1 MGLTN
6 NIVDFNIKKYL
17 SVTQSKIYGMKEQN
31 IVYNYGFLADWMQ
44 ANPSIKR
51 NEILQSMEMCDYN
64 TLRNWVEGA
73 TMLPLTQLMKF
84 CNRFSVPITAF
95 FLDEKADDTS
105 IIAPIT
111 PNSMIEPVG
120 GWPDSSRKV
129 GIKVCDPRSNIHMIT
144 NMPDYIRTSEPYGVC
159 EQTTED
165 SSIPSNERMRY
176 LDIIEKLNDRVMAL
190 SKENI
195 KLNGQINKMKIE
207 CDGNYG
213 YDMVAE
219 STTTP

>member
-1 MGLTN
+1 
-6 NIVDFNIKKYL
+6 
-17 SVTQSKIYGMKEQN
+17 MKEQN
-31 IVYNYGFLADWMQ
+31 IVYNYGFIADWMQ

-64 TLRNWVEGA
+64 TLRNWVDGA
-73 TMLPLTQLMKF
+73 TMLTLTQLMKF
-84 CNRFSVPITAF
+84 CNRFNVPITAF

-144 NMPDYIRTSEPYGVC
+144 NMPDYIRTSEPSDVY
-159 EQTTED
+159 EHTTED
-165 SSIPSNERMRY
+165 SSIPAKERMRY
-176 LDIIEKLNDRVMAL
+176 LDIIEKLNDRVMAV
-190 SKENI
+190 SEENI
-195 KLNGQINKMKIE
+195 KLNNQISKMKIE
-207 CDGNYG
+207 RDGNTGG
-213 YDMVAE
+213 YSMVAE
-219 STTTP
+219 PPISR

>member
-1 MGLTN
+1 
-6 NIVDFNIKKYL
+6 
-17 SVTQSKIYGMKEQN
+17 MKEHN

-51 NEILQSMEMCDYN
+51 NEILQSMEMIDYN

-84 CNRFSVPITAF
+84 CNRFNVPITAF

-111 PNSMIEPVG
+111 PNSMIEPAG
-120 GWPDSSRKV
+120 GWPDSSRKA

-144 NMPDYIRTSEPYGVC
+144 NMPDYIRTSKPSDVC
-159 EQTTED
+159 EHTTEN
-165 SSIPSNERMRY
+165 SNIPVEERMRY

-190 SKENI
+190 SEEII
-195 KLNGQINKMKIE
+195 KLNKQINKMKSEYDEI
-207 CDGNYG
+207 YG
-213 YDMVAE
+213 YGMVAE
-219 STTTP
+219 PPAKD

>member
-1 MGLTN
+1 
-6 NIVDFNIKKYL
+6 
-17 SVTQSKIYGMKEQN
+17 MKEHN
-31 IVYNYGFLADWMQ
+31 IVYNYGFLSDWMQ

-51 NEILQSMEMCDYN
+51 NEILQSMEMSDYN

-84 CNRFSVPITAF
+84 CNRFNVPITAF

-105 IIAPIT
+105 TIAPIT
-111 PNSMIEPVG
+111 QNSMIEPAG
-120 GWPDSSRKV
+120 GWPDSSRKA

-144 NMPDYIRTSEPYGVC
+144 NMPGYIRTNEPYDVFG
-159 EQTTED
+159 QSTDD
-165 SSIPSNERMRY
+165 SSIPAKERMRY

-190 SKENI
+190 SEEII
-195 KLNGQINKMKIE
+195 KLNKQTNKMKSE

-213 YDMVAE
+213 YGMVAD
-219 STTTP
+219 SSISR

>member
-1 MGLTN
+1 
-6 NIVDFNIKKYL
+6 
-17 SVTQSKIYGMKEQN
+17 MKEQN

-51 NEILQSMEMCDYN
+51 NEILQSMEMSDYN

-84 CNRFSVPITAF
+84 CNRFNVPVTAF

-111 PNSMIEPVG
+111 PNSMIEPAG
-120 GWPDSSRKV
+120 GWPDSSRKA

-144 NMPDYIRTSEPYGVC
+144 NMPDYIRTSEPYDVC
-159 EQTTED
+159 EQITKD
-165 SSIPSNERMRY
+165 NSIPVKERMRY
-176 LDIIEKLNDRVMAL
+176 LDIIEKLNDRVMTL
-190 SKENI
+190 SDKIIE
-195 KLNGQINKMKIE
+195 LNKQINKMKSE
-207 CDGNYG
+207 CDRNHGYG
-213 YDMVAE
+213 MVAD
-219 STTTP
+219 SSI

>member
-1 MGLTN
+1 
-6 NIVDFNIKKYL
+6 
-17 SVTQSKIYGMKEQN
+17 MKEQN

-84 CNRFSVPITAF
+84 CNRFNVPITAF

-144 NMPDYIRTSEPYGVC
+144 NMPDYIRTGEPSDVC

-165 SSIPSNERMRY
+165 SNIPVNERMRY
-176 LDIIEKLNDRVMAL
+176 IDIIEKLNDRVMAL

-195 KLNGQINKMKIE
+195 KLNGQINKMKME
-207 CDGNYG
+207 RNGNTFDYG
-213 YDMVAE
+213 MVAE
-219 STTTP
+219 SPIAR

>member
-1 MGLTN
+1 
-6 NIVDFNIKKYL
+6 
-17 SVTQSKIYGMKEQN
+17 
-31 IVYNYGFLADWMQ
+31 MQ

-84 CNRFSVPITAF
+84 CNRFNVPITAF

-111 PNSMIEPVG
+111 PNSMIEPAG
-120 GWPDSSRKV
+120 GWSDSSRKA

-144 NMPDYIRTSEPYGVC
+144 NMPAYVRTSESSDVC
-159 EQTTED
+159 DQTTED
-165 SSIPSNERMRY
+165 SSIPAKERMRY
-176 LDIIEKLNDRVMAL
+176 LDVIEKLNDRVMAL
-190 SKENI
+190 SEENI
-195 KLNGQINKMKIE
+195 RVNNLINKMKIE
-207 CDGNYG
+207 RDGKTCEYN
-213 YDMVAE
+213 MVAE
-219 STTTP
+219 PPVSR

>member
-1 MGLTN
+1 
-6 NIVDFNIKKYL
+6 
-17 SVTQSKIYGMKEQN
+17 MKEHN

-51 NEILQSMEMCDYN
+51 NEILQSMEMSDYN

-84 CNRFSVPITAF
+84 CNRFNVPITAF

-105 IIAPIT
+105 TIAPIT
-111 PNSMIEPVG
+111 QNSMIEPAG
-120 GWPDSSRKV
+120 GWPDSSRKA

-144 NMPDYIRTSEPYGVC
+144 NMPGYIRTNEPYDVFG
-159 EQTTED
+159 QSTDD
-165 SSIPSNERMRY
+165 SSIPAKERMRY

-190 SKENI
+190 SEENI
-195 KLNGQINKMKIE
+195 RINNLINKIKIE
-207 CDGNYG
+207 KGKTYG

-219 STTTP
+219 PPVSR

>member
-1 MGLTN
+1 
-6 NIVDFNIKKYL
+6 
-17 SVTQSKIYGMKEQN
+17 MKEHN

-51 NEILQSMEMCDYN
+51 NEILQSMEMSDYN

-84 CNRFSVPITAF
+84 CNRFNVPITAF

-111 PNSMIEPVG
+111 PNSMIEPAG
-120 GWPDSSRKV
+120 GWPDSSRKA

-144 NMPDYIRTSEPYGVC
+144 TMPDYIRVGKPSDDD

-165 SSIPSNERMRY
+165 SNIPVNERMRY

-190 SKENI
+190 SEENI
-195 KLNGQINKMKIE
+195 RINNLINKIKIE
-207 CDGNYG
+207 RDGKTYEYG
-213 YDMVAE
+213 MVAE
-219 STTTP
+219 PPTTP

>member
-1 MGLTN
+1 
-6 NIVDFNIKKYL
+6 
-17 SVTQSKIYGMKEQN
+17 MKEHN

-51 NEILQSMEMCDYN
+51 NEILQSMEMSDYN

-84 CNRFSVPITAF
+84 CNRFNVPITAF

-111 PNSMIEPVG
+111 PNSIIEPAG
-120 GWPDSSRKV
+120 GWPDSSRKA
-129 GIKVCDPRSNIHMIT
+129 GIKVGDPRSHIHMIT
-144 NMPDYIRTSEPYGVC
+144 TMPDYIRTNKPADDC
-159 EQTTED
+159 EQTTQ
-165 SSIPSNERMRY
+165 SSIPEQERMRY

-190 SKENI
+190 SEENI
-195 KLNGQINKMKIE
+195 KLNSQINKRKIE
-207 CDGNYG
+207 RDENTYG
-213 YDMVAE
+213 YGMVAE
-219 STTTP
+219 TPAKP

>member
-1 MGLTN
+1 
-6 NIVDFNIKKYL
+6 
-17 SVTQSKIYGMKEQN
+17 MKEHN

-51 NEILQSMEMCDYN
+51 NEILQSMEMSDYN

-84 CNRFSVPITAF
+84 CNRFNVPITAF

-111 PNSMIEPVG
+111 PNSMIEPAG
-120 GWPDSSRKV
+120 GWPDSSRKA

-144 NMPDYIRTSEPYGVC
+144 AMPDYIRVSKPSDDDK
-159 EQTTED
+159 QTTD
-165 SSIPSNERMRY
+165 IISSIPEKEQMRY
-176 LDIIEKLNDRVMAL
+176 LDIIEKLNDRLMAL
-190 SKENI
+190 SEENI
-195 KLNGQINKMKIE
+195 KLNGQINKMKME
-207 CDGNYG
+207 RNGKSYG
-213 YDMVAE
+213 YEMAAE
-219 STTTP
+219 PPVSL

>member
-1 MGLTN
+1 MSHNFNFTN
-6 NIVDFNIKKYL
+6 
-17 SVTQSKIYGMKEQN
+17 MKEHN
-31 IVYNYGFLADWMQ
+31 IVYNYGFLADWMK

-51 NEILQSMEMCDYN
+51 NEILQSMEMIDYN

-84 CNRFSVPITAF
+84 CNRFNVPITAF

-111 PNSMIEPVG
+111 PNSMIEPAG
-120 GWPDSSRKV
+120 GWPDSSRKA

-144 NMPDYIRTSEPYGVC
+144 AMPDYIRTGKPSNAC
-159 EQTTED
+159 ETPTD
-165 SSIPSNERMRY
+165 NSSIPDKERMRY

-190 SKENI
+190 SEENI
-195 KLNGQINKMKIE
+195 KMNNQINRMKIE
-207 CDGNYG
+207 RDSNAFGCG
-213 YDMVAE
+213 MVAE
-219 STTTP
+219 NPVKP

>member
-1 MGLTN
+1 
-6 NIVDFNIKKYL
+6 
-17 SVTQSKIYGMKEQN
+17 MKEHN

-84 CNRFSVPITAF
+84 CNRFNVPITAF

-111 PNSMIEPVG
+111 PNSMIEPAG
-120 GWPDSSRKV
+120 GWPDSSRKA
-129 GIKVCDPRSNIHMIT
+129 GIKVCDQRSNIHMIT
-144 NMPDYIRTSEPYGVC
+144 NMPAYVRTSEPSDVC
-159 EQTTED
+159 DQTTED
-165 SSIPSNERMRY
+165 SSIPAKERMRY
-176 LDIIEKLNDRVMAL
+176 LDVIEKLNDRVMAL
-190 SKENI
+190 SEENI
-195 KLNGQINKMKIE
+195 RVNNLINKMKIE
-207 CDGNYG
+207 RDGKTCEYN
-213 YDMVAE
+213 MVAE
-219 STTTP
+219 PPVSR